1 MKKIVL
7 LLVCVMTLA
16 SCSESFNA
24 ARALN
29 GGMMAAQ
36 AMSISD
42 AQVQSYV
49 HQYITQLDAQSK
61 VCGPS
66 DPYTV
71 RLKRI
76 TSGLTSVEGVPLNF
90 KVYKTNDVNAF
101 ACADGSVRV
110 YTGLMYIMTDDE
122 LLGVIGHEI
131 GHVAGKHS
139 KKQMRQAILTA
150 AAMEGV
156 ASASSTTA
164 ALADSQLG
172 AIGQAVLGAK
182 YSRKQETEA
191 DDFGYEFLKA
201 CGKNPWAMAMS
212 FEKLQKVA
220 GGNTQAASMVNN
232 LFSSHPDTA
241 ERIKRMAARATAE
254 GFKRPASK

>member
-1 MKKIVL
+1 
-7 LLVCVMTLA
+7 
-16 SCSESFNA
+16 
-24 ARALN
+24 
-29 GGMMAAQ
+29 
-36 AMSISD
+36 
-42 AQVQSYV
+42 
-49 HQYITQLDAQSK
+49 
-61 VCGPS
+61 
-66 DPYTV
+66 
-71 RLKRI
+71 
-76 TSGLTSVEGVPLNF
+76 
-90 KVYKTNDVNAF
+90 
-101 ACADGSVRV
+101 
-110 YTGLMYIMTDDE
+110 
-122 LLGVIGHEI
+122 
-131 GHVAGKHS
+131 
-139 KKQMRQAILTA
+139 
-150 AAMEGV
+150 MEGV

-241 ERIKRMAARATAE
+241 ERIKRMASRATAE

>member
-66 DPYTV
+66 DPY
-71 RLKRI
+71 RPYAWPCRI
-76 TSGLTSVEGVPLNF
+76 
-90 KVYKTNDVNAF
+90 
-101 ACADGSVRV
+101 
-110 YTGLMYIMTDDE
+110 
-122 LLGVIGHEI
+122 LLYRRRSPRGE
-131 GHVAGKHS
+131 
-139 KKQMRQAILTA
+139 
-150 AAMEGV
+150 
-156 ASASSTTA
+156 
-164 ALADSQLG
+164 
-172 AIGQAVLGAK
+172 
-182 YSRKQETEA
+182 YSLS
-191 DDFGYEFLKA
+191 FL
-201 CGKNPWAMAMS
+201 CS
-212 FEKLQKVA
+212 
-220 GGNTQAASMVNN
+220 
-232 LFSSHPDTA
+232 
-241 ERIKRMAARATAE
+241 
-254 GFKRPASK
+254 